1 RRRICVNRLWRARE
15 GEEELH
21 TTFARLKDDPE
32 QFVRYF
38 RMNFLKFDNLL
49 KLVNPH
55 IQKQNLFY
63 AGLGLFYSTSG
74 AKSTYFYT
82 LRTLSSIYLQFLSKY
97 CLSID
102 YYRINIHTLAHR

>member
-1 RRRICVNRLWRARE
+1 RGGRN
-15 GEEELH
+15 H
-21 TTFARLKDDPE
+21 S
-32 QFVRYF
+32 VR
-38 RMNFLKFDNLL
+38 N
-49 KLVNPH
+49 
-55 IQKQNLFY
+55 NLFY

-102 YYRINIHTLAHR
+102 YCRNLYVLDRINIHTLAHR